1 MKIWKQIAGSGGCF
15 RAGTQVQLEGGKT
28 KSIEL
33 LKEGDEILAFGE
45 LGELHLRVSLSK
57 DGKRQT
63 RRVHRLALE
72 AFVGPCSEG
81 MEACHGPAGASD
93 ESG

>member
-57 DGKRQT
+57 DGKRLT
-63 RRVHRLALE
+63 RVAE
-72 AFVGPCSEG
+72 MVGVPYKVV
-81 MEACHGPAGASD
+81 AGIKY
-93 ESG
+93 GNTWRHV